1 MTPLEAWQLLD
12 LRAARV
18 LEALPFP
25 EARRPAWRLRLD
37 CGELGE
43 LWSSAQ
49 ITDLYSPD
57 DLAGRMVIAAVN
69 LGRRQIGPF
78 ASECLV
84 LGAPDEEGRVVLA
97 ALERPV
103 PPGSRIF

>member
-37 CGELGE
+37 VGELGE
-43 LWSSAQ
+43 MWSSAQ
-49 ITDLYSPD
+49 ITDLYRAE
-57 DLAGRMVIAAVN
+57 DLTGRMVITAVN
-69 LGRRQIGPF
+69 LGGRQIGPF
-78 ASECLV
+78 TSECLV
-84 LGAPDEEGRVVLA
+84 IGAPDEEGRVILA
-97 ALERPV
+97 SMERPV